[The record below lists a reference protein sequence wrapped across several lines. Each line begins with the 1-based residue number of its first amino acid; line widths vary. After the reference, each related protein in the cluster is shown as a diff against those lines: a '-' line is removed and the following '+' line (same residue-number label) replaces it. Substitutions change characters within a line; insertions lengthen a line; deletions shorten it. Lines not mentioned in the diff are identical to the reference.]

1 MNVNAE
7 ECLKLATTAP
17 TVKKQCPYQLFTD
30 TSNYTSM
37 ESTEVWRK
45 KSDVSSDSGDDF
57 ELEETMN
64 LGGDSSLSDAST
76 DGKNYI

>member
-1 MNVNAE
+1 MPETRHYCPHCE
-7 ECLKLATTAP
+7 E
-17 TVKKQCPYQLFTD
+17 TVSLSTLHRHKQLYF
-30 TSNYTSM
+30 N

-57 ELEETMN
+57 EIEETMN
-64 LGGDSSLSDAST
+64 LCGDSSLSDAST